1 MRFFYSLLIRLTS
14 GLLPAVALFSKKI
27 QFFLKS
33 RKEALALN
41 QQATPS
47 QQGTFWMHVAS
58 LGEYEQGLPLLE
70 KWGNSHP
77 EQERVVSFFSPS
89 GYEIKKNKA
98 EAEFVTYLPLDTPTG
113 ARAFIEKWNPK
124 IAVFVKYEIWPN
136 ILLELKRRNIP
147 VFLLS
152 ARFHPEQIYFKPYGG
167 WMRKQLS
174 YIHTF
179 FVQNQH
185 SAELLHRQIDRPV
198 LVTGDSRFDRVENT
212 RLAASPLPLIEHF
225 KGDEKLFVV
234 GSSWPEDEEVLLPSI
249 NNEELDYRWVIAPHQ
264 LSETKIQHL
273 VQQIKKPSLRFSS
286 LSIAEHKEGTL
297 SAEDL
302 KKLQEAEVLILDT
315 IGLLS
320 RTYQYASAA
329 YVGGGFSTGLHNI
342 LEAVVFG
349 IPVWIGPH
357 FQKFPE
363 AVDLVNLEAVFSVS
377 TAAEFSESLENLKR
391 KDPDFSVVH
400 QSSRRYCEEQLG
412 ATEQVYNALQEF
424 TKNT

>member
-1 MRFFYSLLIRLTS
+1 MRLLYSIMLRLTS
-14 GLLPAVALFSKKI
+14 GLLPVIALFSKKI
-27 QFFLKS
+27 QLFLKS
-33 RKEALALN
+33 RKDAAAAD
-41 QQATPS
+41 QKVTPS

-70 KWGNSHP
+70 KWGEHFP
-77 EQERVVSFFSPS
+77 EQERLVSFFSPS
-89 GYEIKKNKA
+89 GYEIKKDKA
-98 EAEFVTYLPLDTPTG
+98 EAEYVTYLPLDTSTG
-113 ARAFIEKWNPK
+113 ARTFIDKWNPK

-136 ILLELKRRNIP
+136 TLWELKRRGIP

-152 ARFHPEQIYFKPYGG
+152 ARFHPDQVYFRSYGG
-167 WMRKQLS
+167 WMRKQLT

-179 FVQNQH
+179 FVQNKS
-185 SAELLHRQIDRPV
+185 SADLLQKHIDRPV

-212 RLAASPLPLIEHF
+212 RLSAPPLPLIEHF
-225 KGDEKLFVV
+225 KSEKELFVV

-249 NNEELDYRWVIAPHQ
+249 NREELTYRWVIAPHQ
-264 LSETKIQHL
+264 LSETKIQNL
-273 VQQIKKPSLRFSS
+273 LQQLKKPSLRFSS
-286 LSIAEHKEGTL
+286 LSIAQNKEGTL
-297 SAEDL
+297 SEEDL
-302 KKLQEAEVLILDT
+302 TKLKEAEVLILDT

-377 TAAEFSESLENLKR
+377 SAAEFSESLENLKQ
-391 KDPDFSVVH
+391 KDPDFSAVY

-412 ATEQVYNALQEF
+412 ATEQVYGVLQEF